1 MRLRFLLLTI
11 SICVLTAVSRAEPV
25 KDLKVPSGFAVELF
39 AGPELANDIYCM
51 SISSD
56 GRVIVAGRGYIR
68 ELIDDNNDGVAER
81 ASDLVT
87 GIQEGPMGLLLEGN
101 TLYAV
106 TDGGLWRF
114 ENCDGKRPV
123 TMMSGTKILALKTGG
138 EHHAHA
144 VRRGPDGWLYVLCG
158 NNTGV
163 NAKAITTATSPVKA
177 PIAGC
182 LIRVDTSGKNV
193 EVIADGF
200 RNAYDFDFNTSGEPF
215 TFDSDNER
223 CVGLPWYEPN
233 RFYRI
238 VAGGHYGWLNPQFTQ
253 TWRTPP
259 YFYDTIAPLATL
271 GRGSPTACI
280 CYRHTQFANYQN
292 GFFLADWTFGKIW
305 FAKVERDR
313 STPVPFLEA
322 VGDSGFAP
330 TGLAVHPKSGDL
342 FACIGGR
349 GTRGSVYRIHT
360 TKPVDDAKPLPMRT
374 FDLGKVVVR
383 DVAVTPMSAIR
394 KLQLSFGDLAA
405 PSAMG
410 TVWEGYTLR
419 QPPTAE
425 FAKPLLVSLRLPFP
439 SGNTDYDRE
448 LSRTLAALGD
458 NDATTIDKTLDKID
472 ARSDPVEDVHYLVVL
487 AQLRGTR
494 SPTVTARTA
503 SAIVALDGKYE
514 SRKWLRD
521 RHWTLRLTEVAN
533 QLLKRDMR
541 LTTAIIEHPEF
552 GRVEH
557 VWLAKLD
564 GISREQAVR
573 RFVARASNDRE
584 YAWNLGAV
592 ELLGALPIA
601 EVRPW
606 IVPLWSVGGLEVALL
621 PLIAKS
627 PIESDRAML
636 VSGLCTA
643 NPKAVMAIVDA
654 LAKLPKRDDDTLS
667 LLRALRRLGDGKP
680 EAEARAAVG
689 ELLRKSTQ
697 QSFGP
702 TLNEWS
708 AWVERERP
716 ELAKRLN
723 EGSPNASSWKTR
735 FDVIDWANGSAA
747 NGLKLFAKFQCAA
760 CHNGAQAVGPSLE
773 GVAKRF
779 SRADIWTAIIDPN
792 RDVPARY
799 RTTEIATNDGKSL
812 RGIIVYE
819 AIDGIILQTGA
830 TETVRIT
837 GDRIESKKTK
847 DESLMPV
854 GSLDLATDREIADLM
869 SYLLTLTP
877 AKP

>member
-1 MRLRFLLLTI
+1 MLLRFVLLLFST
-11 SICVLTAVSRAEPV
+11 CVLMATSRAEPV
-25 KDLKVPSGFAVELF
+25 KDLKVPTGFAVELF
-39 AGPELANDIYCM
+39 AGPELANNIYCM

-56 GRVIVAGRGYIR
+56 GRAIVAGRGYIR
-68 ELIDDNNDGVAER
+68 ELIDDDNDGVAER
-81 ASDLVT
+81 AVELVA

-123 TMMSGTKILALKTGG
+123 SLMSGTKILALKTGG

-144 VRRGPDGWLYVLCG
+144 VRRGPDGWLYVMCG

-182 LIRVDTSGKNV
+182 LLRIDTSGKNV
-193 EVIADGF
+193 EAIADGF
-200 RNAYDFDFNTSGEPF
+200 RNAYDFDFDTNGEPY

-223 CVGLPWYEPN
+223 CVGLPWFEPT

-238 VAGGHYGWLNPQFTQ
+238 VPGAHYGWLNPQFAQ
-253 TWRTPP
+253 TWRKPP
-259 YFYDTIAPLATL
+259 YFSDTIAPLATL

-280 CYRHTQFANYQN
+280 CYRHTQFADYQN

-342 FACIGGR
+342 FASIGGR
-349 GTRGSVYRIHT
+349 GTRGSVYRIHS
-360 TKPVDDAKPLPMRT
+360 TKPVGDAKPLPMQK
-374 FDLGKVVVR
+374 FDLGKVIVR
-383 DVAVTPMSAIR
+383 DVADTPLTAVR
-394 KLQLSFGDLAA
+394 KLQLSYGDLAA

-419 QPPTAE
+419 KPPTDE
-425 FAKPLLVSLRLPFP
+425 LAKPVLVSLRASFP
-439 SGNTDYDRE
+439 SGNIDCDRE
-448 LSRTLAALGD
+448 LSRTLAALAD
-458 NDATTIDKTLDKID
+458 DDASTIDKVLDKID
-472 ARSDPVEDVHYLVVL
+472 ARSDPVEDVHYLAVL

-494 SPTVTARTA
+494 NRAVTARTA
-503 SAIVALDGKYE
+503 SALVALDGKYE

-541 LTTAIIEHPEF
+541 LSTAILERPEF

-564 GISREQAVR
+564 GISREKVAR
-573 RFVARASNDRE
+573 RFVAVAAKDRA
-584 YAWNLGAV
+584 YAWDLGAT
-592 ELLGALPIA
+592 ELLGSLPA
-601 EVRPW
+601 TEVRPL
-606 IVPLWSVGGLEVALL
+606 ISPLWSVGGLEEALL

-636 VSGLCTA
+636 IGGLRTA
-643 NPKAVMAIVDA
+643 NPKAVITIVDA

-667 LLRALRRLGDGKP
+667 LLRAFRRLGDGKP
-680 EAEARAAVG
+680 EAEARAAVA

-697 QSFGP
+697 QTYGP
-702 TLNEWS
+702 NFSEWS

-723 EGSPNASSWKTR
+723 EGSPNASSWKKR
-735 FDVIDWANGSAA
+735 FDAIDWANGSAA

-779 SRADIWTAIIDPN
+779 GRADLWTAIIDPN
-792 RDVPARY
+792 RDVPVRY
-799 RTTEIATNDGKSL
+799 RTTEIATHEGKSV

-830 TETVRIT
+830 TETIRIM

>member
-1 MRLRFLLLTI
+1 MRLRFLLLAI

-25 KDLKVPSGFAVELF
+25 NDLKVPSGFAVDSF

-114 ENCDGKRPV
+114 ENCDGERPV
-123 TMMSGTKILALKTGG
+123 SLMSGTKILALKTGG

-200 RNAYDFDFNTSGEPF
+200 RNAYDFDFDTSGEPY

-223 CVGLPWYEPN
+223 CVGLPWYEPT

-238 VAGGHYGWLNPQFTQ
+238 AAGGHYGWLNPQFTQ
-253 TWRTPP
+253 TWRKPP

-280 CYRHTQFANYQN
+280 CYRHTQFADYQN

-342 FACIGGR
+342 FASIGGR
-349 GTRGSVYRIHT
+349 GTRGSVYRIHS
-360 TKPVDDAKPLPMRT
+360 TKPVGDAKPLPMQK
-374 FDLGKVVVR
+374 FDLGKVIVR

-419 QPPTAE
+419 KPQTDE
-425 FAKPLLVSLRLPFP
+425 LAKPVLVSLRASFP
-439 SGNTDYDRE
+439 SGNIDYDRE

-458 NDATTIDKTLDKID
+458 DDASTIEKVLDKID
-472 ARSDPVEDVHYLVVL
+472 ARSDPVEDVHYLAVL

-494 SPTVTARTA
+494 SPAVTARTA

-541 LTTAIIEHPEF
+541 LSTAILERPEF

-557 VWLAKLD
+557 VWLARLD

-573 RFVARASNDRE
+573 RFVARASKDRE

-592 ELLGALPIA
+592 ELLGALPVA

-606 IVPLWSVGGLEVALL
+606 IVPLWS
-621 PLIAKS
+621 
-627 PIESDRAML
+627 
-636 VSGLCTA
+636 
-643 NPKAVMAIVDA
+643 
-654 LAKLPKRDDDTLS
+654 
-667 LLRALRRLGDGKP
+667 
-680 EAEARAAVG
+680 
-689 ELLRKSTQ
+689 
-697 QSFGP
+697 
-702 TLNEWS
+702 
-708 AWVERERP
+708 
-716 ELAKRLN
+716 
-723 EGSPNASSWKTR
+723 
-735 FDVIDWANGSAA
+735 
-747 NGLKLFAKFQCAA
+747 
-760 CHNGAQAVGPSLE
+760 GPSLE

-779 SRADIWTAIIDPN
+779 SRADLWTAIIDPN

-799 RTTEIATNDGKSL
+799 RMTEIATNDGKSV
-812 RGIIVYE
+812 RGIIIYE
-819 AIDGIILQTGA
+819 AVDGIILQTGA

>member
-1 MRLRFLLLTI
+1 MRLRFLLLAI

-25 KDLKVPSGFAVELF
+25 NDLKVPSGFAVDSF

-114 ENCDGKRPV
+114 ENCDGERPV
-123 TMMSGTKILALKTGG
+123 SLMSGTKILALKTGG

-200 RNAYDFDFNTSGEPF
+200 RNAYDFDFDTSGEPY

-223 CVGLPWYEPN
+223 CVGLPWYEPT

-238 VAGGHYGWLNPQFTQ
+238 AAGGHYGWLNPQFTQ
-253 TWRTPP
+253 TWRKPP

-280 CYRHTQFANYQN
+280 CYRHTQFADYQN

-342 FACIGGR
+342 FASIGGR
-349 GTRGSVYRIHT
+349 GTRGSVYRIHS
-360 TKPVDDAKPLPMRT
+360 TKPVGDAKPLPMQK
-374 FDLGKVVVR
+374 FDLGKVIVR

-419 QPPTAE
+419 KPQTDE
-425 FAKPLLVSLRLPFP
+425 LAKPVLVSLRASFP
-439 SGNTDYDRE
+439 SGNIDYDRE

-458 NDATTIDKTLDKID
+458 DDASTIEKVLDKID
-472 ARSDPVEDVHYLVVL
+472 ARSDPVEDVHYLAVL

-494 SPTVTARTA
+494 SPAVTARTA

-541 LTTAIIEHPEF
+541 LSTAILERPEF

-573 RFVARASNDRE
+573 RFVARASKDRE

-592 ELLGALPIA
+592 ELLGALPVA

-606 IVPLWSVGGLEVALL
+606 IVPLWS
-621 PLIAKS
+621 
-627 PIESDRAML
+627 
-636 VSGLCTA
+636 
-643 NPKAVMAIVDA
+643 
-654 LAKLPKRDDDTLS
+654 
-667 LLRALRRLGDGKP
+667 
-680 EAEARAAVG
+680 
-689 ELLRKSTQ
+689 
-697 QSFGP
+697 
-702 TLNEWS
+702 
-708 AWVERERP
+708 
-716 ELAKRLN
+716 
-723 EGSPNASSWKTR
+723 
-735 FDVIDWANGSAA
+735 
-747 NGLKLFAKFQCAA
+747 
-760 CHNGAQAVGPSLE
+760 GPSLE

-779 SRADIWTAIIDPN
+779 SRADLWTAIIDPN

-799 RTTEIATNDGKSL
+799 RMTEIATNDGKSV
-812 RGIIVYE
+812 RGIIIYE
-819 AIDGIILQTGA
+819 AVDGIILQTGA